1 VRTGQEGLHDILDDG
16 DVFIE
21 ETMEG
26 RLLRVSTDRVIWET
40 VSRVDDNTLSL
51 VSWSRYLTNEQVE
64 NILPVLDKTK
74 CS

>member
-1 VRTGQEGLHDILDDG
+1 MRTGLEGLHDILDDG

-64 NILPVLDKTK
+64 NILPVLEKTK